1 MTDYDAIV
9 IGAGNG
15 GLTAAASLA
24 AKGASVLL
32 LEQHNIPGGCATSFC
47 RGRFEFE
54 VALHQ
59 LSGIGTPE
67 FAGPVRS
74 ILDKLGVTDK
84 LEFVQMEDLYRVEIQ
99 DPRLGITLKP
109 DRNEVIADLQ
119 KHFPHEKEGIQQ
131 YMDFIYQYFPE
142 ALGAHFMGDPEASPE
157 KYPTYFKYA
166 LKTTGQIMDQY
177 VKDPALQMVLSPY
190 WTYIGLP
197 PRLMPFNEM
206 AAMMVAFCEF
216 KPYHLKGGSQ
226 AMSNALADAVLN
238 KGGTIRYNSGVKR
251 ILVDSDGVQGVV
263 TEKGEEISAK
273 YVVSNASKV
282 TTYVDMVG
290 PEHIPA
296 AVLGELKQSP
306 LSQSA
311 FVIFM
316 GLDKEPAELGIEAS
330 TNFLFGDTDMEKVYQ
345 KMRTIDID
353 EHDGM
358 VFSCYDV
365 ADPTFSPAGASQV
378 ALVTLKYGEPWMRV
392 PPAAYADTKYRCA
405 DAMLDVLDK
414 TYPEV
419 RKHIEEIDVATPFTF
434 MRYLGTPQGTIY
446 GFENLLRTSDQMI
459 PNQPHIKGLY
469 GVGGWVGLPGFQ
481 PTLESGVKVASRV
494 IKELNA

>member
-1 MTDYDAIV
+1 MTDYDVIV

-24 AKGASVLL
+24 QKGVNVLL
-32 LEQHNIPGGCATSFC
+32 LEKHNIPGGCATSFC

-67 FAGPVRS
+67 FAGPVRG
-74 ILDKLGVTDK
+74 ILDKLGVMDK
-84 LEFVQMEDLYRVEIQ
+84 LEFAMMDDLYRVQIQ
-99 DPRLGITLKP
+99 EPTLDITLKP

-119 KHFPHEKEGIQQ
+119 THFPLEKEGIQQ

-177 VKDPALQMVLSPY
+177 IKDPALQTVLSPY

-197 PRLMPFNEM
+197 PRMMPFNEM

-216 KPYHLKGGSQ
+216 KPYHVKGGSQ
-226 AMSNALADAVLN
+226 AISNALADAVLG
-238 KGGTIRYNSGVKR
+238 KGGTIRYNCGVKK
-251 ILVDSDGVQGVV
+251 ILVDNNGVQGII
-263 TEKGEEISAK
+263 TESGEEIRSRF
-273 YVVSNASKV
+273 VVSNASKV
-282 TTYVDMVG
+282 TTYIDMVG
-290 PEHIPA
+290 PEYTPTE
-296 AVLGELKQSP
+296 VLDEMKQSP

-316 GLDKEPAELGIEAS
+316 GMDKEPSELGIDAS
-330 TNFLFGDTDMEKVYQ
+330 TNFLFGHTDMEKVYQ
-345 KMRTIDID
+345 KMKVIDID
-353 EHDGM
+353 QNDAM

-365 ADPTFSPAGASQV
+365 ADPSFSPEGASQA
-378 ALVTLKYGEPWMRV
+378 ALVALKYGEPWMSV
-392 PPAAYADTKYRCA
+392 PPAQYAEQKYRCA
-405 DAMLDVLDK
+405 EDMLQVLGK
-414 TYPEV
+414 FYPQV
-419 RKHIEEIDVATPFTF
+419 RGHIEEIDVATPFTF
-434 MRYLGTPQGTIY
+434 MRYLGTPHGTIY
-446 GFENLLRTSDQMI
+446 GFENLLRNSNQMI
-459 PNQPHIKGLY
+459 PNRPHIEGLY

-481 PTLESGVKVASRV
+481 PTLESGVKVARDV
-494 IKELNA
+494 IKELNG